1 MKLAVNTV
9 SSDLN
14 EAVNTVSS
22 DCNEAVN
29 KVPRDCNEAGCKH
42 TGQRAEDLPVFR
54 Q

>member
-29 KVPRDCNEAGCKH
+29 KVPSDCNEAGCKH
-42 TGQRAEDLPVFR
+42 TGQRAEDLPVFP